1 VKTFSQR
8 VRLARM
14 ACGWTQKEL
23 ASASG
28 LTQSAIGNYESGQRN
43 QPPGDALLR
52 LAEALSVTP
61 LWLSQGGGPMD
72 ISDAGTQAPAKPSK
86 NTSANGGGENSGM
99 WPFEGVGYDS
109 YRRLSSNNKQLL
121 ESLVSTFIDSCS
133 QRSKS

>member
-28 LTQSAIGNYESGQRN
+28 LTQSAIGNYESGQRV

-52 LAEALSVTP
+52 LAEALNVAP
-61 LWLSQGGGPMD
+61 LWLSQGDGLMEAGHAPAAHAA
-72 ISDAGTQAPAKPSK
+72 SSKSTKVSEADAGI
-86 NTSANGGGENSGM
+86 
-99 WPFEGVGYDS
+99 WPFEKVS
-109 YRRLSSNNKQLL
+109 YESYSHLSPSNKHLL
-121 ESLVSTFIDSCS
+121 ESLISTFIESCS
-133 QRSKS
+133 SGPKS

>member
-28 LTQSAIGNYESGQRN
+28 LTQSAIGNYESGQRV

-52 LAEALSVTP
+52 LAEALRVTP
-61 LWLSQGGGPMD
+61 LWLSQGNGPMQ
-72 ISDAGTQAPAKPSK
+72 AGEGVAALFATLSK
-86 NTSANGGGENSGM
+86 NSPTNHAAEDST
-99 WPFEGVGYDS
+99 WPFETVGFERYN
-109 YRRLSSNNKQLL
+109 RLSPSNKELL
-121 ESLVSTFIDSCS
+121 ESLISTFIDSCS
-133 QRSKS
+133 SRSDS